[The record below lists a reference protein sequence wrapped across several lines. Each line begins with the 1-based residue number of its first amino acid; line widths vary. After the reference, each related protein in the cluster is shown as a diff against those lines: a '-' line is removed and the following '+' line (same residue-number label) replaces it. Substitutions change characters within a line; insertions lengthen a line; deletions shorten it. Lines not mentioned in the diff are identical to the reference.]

1 MEYTGNQENWES
13 CIELVADN
21 HLNLQGIYET
31 TKSFHLLLFSLV
43 NIHNIHMFKLYAKV
57 VSEILYF

>member
-13 CIELVADN
+13 CIELEADN
-21 HLNLQGIYET
+21 RLNLQGIYET

-43 NIHNIHMFKLYAKV
+43 NIHNIHMFKL
-57 VSEILYF
+57 

>member
-13 CIELVADN
+13 CIELEADN

-31 TKSFHLLLFSLV
+31 TKSFHLLLSSFV
-43 NIHNIHMFKLYAKV
+43 NIHNIHMFKL
-57 VSEILYF
+57 